1 MIPRDLGEV
10 LVFDIGTTAVKGGV
24 FESSG
29 KVRAIAS
36 RPLPAARPLPRT
48 GSRSSSSPSP
58 KARAPAGRGISG
70 DFPLDPLAQEVDAR
84 LWTDALSRLCADLD
98 VCGQRPRCVVVSG
111 NGPTLV
117 PIGAD
122 GQPLAP
128 AITWMDRRAAEESR
142 IVTAALGYYVDPT
155 FYLPKALW
163 FFRNR
168 RDVYDRTASFL
179 SCPEFVAHFLTGEAC
194 AFLPAE
200 GFQRLI
206 WSTDSIRALAMDPE
220 KFPPYVRTARV
231 VGNVTGEAAR
241 RTGVPAGTPVVAG
254 GPDFI
259 MSILG
264 TAATRPGRVCDRAG
278 TSEGIN
284 LCALQK
290 VQDPRLLDLPH
301 VIEPLWN
308 VSAPISTTGKAV
320 AWFKETMGSGE
331 TDYPTFLESV
341 RGAAPGANRLVF
353 LPYLC
358 GERAPIWDSNARGVF
373 LGLAL
378 NHGSREM
385 ARAVVESTGYAIR
398 DVIEVMESHGSEVTE
413 LRATGQPAKSAAWNQ
428 IKADITGKPICV
440 PEVEEAELMGDAC
453 VGLCALGEFSRLD
466 EAAETLVRLKT
477 TYRPDP
483 TAAGLY
489 RELFSIYRR
498 AYAALKPVFEQL
510 AAHREETRG

>member
-1 MIPRDLGEV
+1 MIPAAHGEI

-24 FESSG
+24 FECSG
-29 KVRAIAS
+29 QPRAIVS
-36 RPLPAARPLPRT
+36 RPLAGA
-48 GSRSSSSPSP
+48 GGRSSGSCP
-58 KARAPAGRGISG
+58 RAPAVPGADSV
-70 DFPLDPLAQEVDAR
+70 PPSWDPLAQEVDAR
-84 LWTDALSRLCADLD
+84 LWTRALSDVCADLG
-98 VCGQRPRCVVVSG
+98 VAGTRPRCVVVSG

-117 PIGAD
+117 PVGAD
-122 GQPLAP
+122 GAPLAA

-142 IVTAALGYYVDPT
+142 MVTAALGYYVDPT

-168 RDVYDRTASFL
+168 RDIYDKTASFL
-179 SCPEFVAHFLTGEAC
+179 SCPEFVERFLTGEAC

-200 GFQRLI
+200 GFQRFI
-206 WSTDSIRALAMDPE
+206 WSPDSVRALGMDPE
-220 KFPPYVRTARV
+220 KFPPYVRTARI
-231 VGNVTGEAAR
+231 VGNVTREAAG
-241 RTGVPAGTPVVAG
+241 RTGIPEGIPVVAG

-290 VQDPRLLDLPH
+290 VQEPRLLDLPH

-308 VSAPISTTGKAV
+308 VSGPISTTGRAV
-320 AWFKETMGSGE
+320 AWFKETMESPE
-331 TDYPTFLESV
+331 SDYETFLEGV
-341 RGAAPGANRLVF
+341 RDAAPGSNRLIF

-358 GERAPIWDSNARGVF
+358 GERAPIWDSSARGAF

-378 NHGSREM
+378 GHGRREM

-398 DVIEVMESHGSEVTE
+398 DVIEVMESHGAAVTE
-413 LRATGQPAKSAAWNQ
+413 MRATGHPAKSAAWNQ
-428 IKADITGKPICV
+428 IKADITGKPISI
-440 PEVEEAELMGDAC
+440 PEVEDAELMGDAC
-453 VGLCALGEFSRLD
+453 VGLCALKEFSRLD

-477 TYRPDP
+477 TYLPDRG
-483 TAAGLY
+483 AAGLY
-489 RELFSIYRR
+489 DELFGIYRR
-498 AYAALKPVFEQL
+498 SYEALKPVFKEL
-510 AAHREETRG
+510 AAHGEET